1 MDLTPKR
8 FDVRLS
14 DDLSKLAGGVSV
26 LTCRYLGK
34 KQQGKID
41 QDQYTQQRGD
51 RTSIGEDWIERMR
64 KADPGT
70 IKEREEAL
78 KKKKHDDPVEW
89 ALTQWPEDLVCKHAI
104 KAIDGAPVSV
114 EEVEEWIGDGLH
126 QSVTRDI
133 AVTVLRESGLVPE
146 TEQESGEDSD
156 ASSRA

>member
-1 MDLTPKR
+1 M
-8 FDVRLS
+8 
-14 DDLSKLAGGVSV
+14 

-41 QDQYTQQRGD
+41 QDQYAQQRGD

-104 KAIDGAPVSV
+104 KAIDGVDMTPADV
-114 EEVEEWIGDGLH
+114 ETWIGDGLH
-126 QSVTRDI
+126 QSVTRYI
-133 AVTVLRESGLVPE
+133 AVEVLRESGLVPE
-146 TEQESGEDSD
+146 TEKESGEDSGV
-156 ASSRA
+156 SSTA